1 MATLFARHLCHL
13 FFWTVLGVSMSR
25 FAAITLLLVF
35 ACTGCSTSRPSSKQP
50 SRFTYDL
57 KPIAGFQMAAPLI
70 SVENRFITVSGEVT
84 ATSKSESAA
93 APPPMHVHLEFLV
106 GADKAVDDFSMT
118 LKPDNEIS
126 PTKWTYSMRYG
137 WIPEKWDKLSLVMTD
152 DSHFAPTPSSG
163 ANTMSGNRFTRTPGT
178 PKQQRQTGTPKR
190 SSGGS
195 RSHK

>member
-1 MATLFARHLCHL
+1 VTCLLRWRRCAGATGNEATTHGDVICPPS
-13 FFWTVLGVSMSR
+13 VPP
-25 FAAITLLLVF
+25 LLLDSIGSIDVALRRYYASARICLHRLFDF
-35 ACTGCSTSRPSSKQP
+35 AT
-50 SRFTYDL
+50 
-57 KPIAGFQMAAPLI
+57 IIEAA
-70 SVENRFITVSGEVT
+70 VENRFITVSGEVT